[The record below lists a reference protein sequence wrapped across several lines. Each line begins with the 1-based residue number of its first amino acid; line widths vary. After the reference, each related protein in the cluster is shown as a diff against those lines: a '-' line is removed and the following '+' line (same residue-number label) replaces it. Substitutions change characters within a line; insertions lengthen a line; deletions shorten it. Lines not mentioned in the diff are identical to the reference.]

1 MKGMIF
7 EKQIILAHTSIL
19 VVTVNQEIGEDRS
32 SGSLASGRLL
42 WKIQQVSILL
52 NSFMLYCLVYM

>member
-42 WKIQQVSILL
+42 
-52 NSFMLYCLVYM
+52 